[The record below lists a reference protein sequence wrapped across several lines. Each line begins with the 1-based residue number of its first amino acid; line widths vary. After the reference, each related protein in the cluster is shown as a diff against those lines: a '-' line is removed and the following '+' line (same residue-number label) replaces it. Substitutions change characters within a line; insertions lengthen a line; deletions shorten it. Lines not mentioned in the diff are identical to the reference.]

1 MKSPE
6 VEGLATHRASGFRT
20 LVIPFLDTAK
30 AEAVPTDEVAI
41 GSLAIAHCALHL
53 IIKFWELGVGT
64 WDLFKHIF

>member
-1 MKSPE
+1 
-6 VEGLATHRASGFRT
+6 
-20 LVIPFLDTAK
+20 VIPFLDTAK